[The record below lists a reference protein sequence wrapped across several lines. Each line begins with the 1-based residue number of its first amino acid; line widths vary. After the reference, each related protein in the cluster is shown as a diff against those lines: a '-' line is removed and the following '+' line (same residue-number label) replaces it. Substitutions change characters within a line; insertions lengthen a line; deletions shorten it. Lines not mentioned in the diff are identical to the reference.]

1 MRNITVAVSDDSY
14 RQARI
19 WGAKNDLSISAIVGE
34 LLLNLPRLARVVR
47 EYNADLYA
55 SMSNPGSASKQ
66 KSCCET
72 AAVMEPPNNQQFTLE
87 ESTVSQPL

>member
-1 MRNITVAVSDDSY
+1 MRNITVAVSNDSY

-47 EYNADLYA
+47 DYNADLYA
-55 SMSNPGSASKQ
+55 SMSNPGSALKQ
-66 KSCCET
+66 KPCIET
-72 AAVMEPPNNQQFTLE
+72 ADDMEQPHNQQVTLE
-87 ESTVSQPL
+87 QSTASQLL